1 MDGDGNFHPVVI
13 AQRRSV
19 LRRAVSV
26 PAEVTSSPWTTM
38 TEGTVTN
45 LSEHGLWLRAET
57 TFAVGESL
65 CVSFRLPG
73 SQQRVRASARVVR
86 VAASCGCALCAEVA
100 GMGLRFSELPECERE
115 ALERSLRGL
124 PPPLPRSSGR
134 FAHADAPECSAAP
147 IIPACA
153 LMTTIL
159 SHTRVHAAL

>member
-1 MDGDGNFHPVVI
+1 MDGNFTSVVI
-13 AQRRSV
+13 AQRRGA

-26 PAEVTSSPWTTM
+26 PAEVASSAWTSAA
-38 TEGTVTN
+38 EVTVTN
-45 LSEHGLWLRAET
+45 LSEHGLWLRSEHT
-57 TFAVGESL
+57 LSVGESL

-86 VAASCGCALCAEVA
+86 VAASCGCALCAEIA
-100 GMGLRFSELPECERE
+100 GMGLCFTELPECQRE

-124 PPPLPRSSGR
+124 PPPLPRAAWR
-134 FAHADAPECSAAP
+134 APHAESAAAP

-159 SHTRVHAAL
+159 SHTRLHAPL